1 MNGNEG
7 IMNRLLMISVTL
19 VVPFVGLILAQERN
33 RAPSIDSFTPSSTAI
48 RICPFPRSS
57 SLSDDPEV
65 TLAVNAID
73 PDGDSLDYEYSTA
86 EGTISGK
93 GKSVTWDLRG
103 LPYGPHEVRVT
114 VTDGKGGKVEASLIV
129 TTAVSGACDP
139 PPPPCPVIKVSCPG
153 ELDHSKLFTFSAHIV
168 EGDVK
173 GYRPPSFN
181 WKVNAGTIVN
191 GQYSRAIEAKAV
203 DGFDNL
209 TATVDVGGFD
219 PSCLTTASC
228 STKIIWRQEA
238 PQFTLKDV
246 NGRTVRLSDYKGK
259 VVVINFWATWCP
271 PCRAEMPELVRLQ
284 REHGKE
290 GLQIIGVTYPP
301 EKKARVQRFARSLK
315 VNYPIILGTREFK
328 ARFSSEETLPL
339 TVVINRDGKV
349 SDIISGI
356 LLREE
361 FDEKI
366 KPLLI
371 KEN

>member
-1 MNGNEG
+1 M
-7 IMNRLLMISVTL
+7 IVIFLLVFS
-19 VVPFVGLILAQERN
+19 FGLILAQQPN
-33 RAPSIDSFTPSSTAI
+33 RAPSIDSFTPASTII
-48 RICPFPRSS
+48 RICAFHPPT

-65 TLAVNAID
+65 EMVVNATD
-73 PDGDSLDYEYSTA
+73 PDGDSLDYEYSTT

-93 GKSVTWDLRG
+93 GKSVVWDLRG
-103 LPYGPHEVRVT
+103 LPYGPHKVRVT
-114 VTDGKGGKVEASLIV
+114 VKDGKGGKVEASLIV
-129 TTAVSGACDP
+129 TTVVSEGCDP
-139 PPPPCPVIKVSCPG
+139 PPPPCPVIKVSCPD
-153 ELDHSKLFTFSAHIV
+153 ELDQSKLFTFSAHII
-168 EGDVK
+168 EGEVK

-181 WKVNAGTIVN
+181 WKVNAGRIIN
-191 GQYSRAIEAKAV
+191 GQHSPVIEATTKGA
-203 DGFDNL
+203 DGFDKL
-209 TATVDVGGFD
+209 TATVEVGGFD
-219 PSCLTTASC
+219 PSCITTAIC
-228 STKIIWRQEA
+228 STKIIRRQEVIA
-238 PQFTLKDV
+238 PQFALKDV

-259 VVVINFWATWCP
+259 VVLINFWATWCP

-301 EKKARVQRFARSLK
+301 EQKVRVQRFARSLK

-328 ARFSSEETLPL
+328 ARFSPEETLPL
-339 TVVINRDGKV
+339 TVVIDRDGKV

>member
-1 MNGNEG
+1 MFGSRKTNFAL
-7 IMNRLLMISVTL
+7 IF
-19 VVPFVGLILAQERN
+19 PFVGLILAQQSN
-33 RAPSIDSFTPSSTAI
+33 RPPSIDSFTPSSTVI
-48 RICPFPRSS
+48 RICPFVPPS

-65 TLAVNAID
+65 TLIVNATD
-73 PDGDSLDYEYSTA
+73 PDGDSLDYEYSTT

-93 GKSVTWDLRG
+93 GKSVVWDLRG
-103 LPYGPHEVRVT
+103 LPRGPHEVRVT
-114 VTDGKGGKVEASLIV
+114 VTDGKGGKVEASLRV
-129 TTAVSGACDP
+129 TTVDSGTCDP
-139 PPPPCPVIKVSCPG
+139 PPPPCPVIKVSCPD
-153 ELDHSKLFTFSAHIV
+153 ELDQSKLFTFSAHI
-168 EGDVK
+168 EGDARSY
-173 GYRPPSFN
+173 GPPSFN
-181 WKVNAGTIVN
+181 WKVNAGRIVN
-191 GQYSRAIEAKAV
+191 GQYSRAIEATTKGA

-219 PSCLTTASC
+219 PACSTTASC
-228 STKIIWRQEA
+228 TTKIIRRREAVA

-246 NGRTVRLSDYKGK
+246 NGRTVRLSDYQGE
-259 VVVINFWATWCP
+259 VVLINFWATWCP

-301 EKKARVQRFARSLK
+301 EKKARVRRFARSLK

-328 ARFSSEETLPL
+328 ARFSSEEILPL

-371 KEN
+371 KEK

>member
-1 MNGNEG
+1 
-7 IMNRLLMISVTL
+7 MNRLFMISVAL
-19 VVPFVGLILAQERN
+19 VFPFVGLILAQQPN
-33 RAPSIDSFTPSSTAI
+33 RPPSIDSFTPSSTVI
-48 RICPFPRSS
+48 RICPFVPPS

-65 TLAVNAID
+65 ALVVNATD
-73 PDGDSLDYEYSTA
+73 PDGDSLDYEYSTT

-93 GKSVTWDLRG
+93 GKSVVWDLRG
-103 LPYGPHEVRVT
+103 LPYGPHKVRVT
-114 VTDGKGGKVEASLIV
+114 VTDGKGGKVEASLTV
-129 TTAVSGACDP
+129 TTVDPGACDP
-139 PPPPCPVIKVSCPG
+139 PPPPCPAIKVSCPD
-153 ELDHSKLFTFSAHIV
+153 EMDQSRLFTFSAHI
-168 EGDVK
+168 EGDD
-173 GYRPPSFN
+173 RPPSFY
-181 WKVNAGTIVN
+181 WKVNAGRIVS
-191 GQYSRAIEAKAV
+191 GQYSPAIEATTKYAN
-203 DGFDNL
+203 GFDKI
-209 TATVDVGGFD
+209 TATVEVGGLD
-219 PSCLTTASC
+219 PTCLMSASC
-228 STKIIWRQEA
+228 STKIIWRQEVVA

-246 NGRTVRLSDYKGK
+246 NGRTVRLSDYKGR
-259 VVVINFWATWCP
+259 VVLINFWATWCP

-290 GLQIIGVTYPP
+290 GLQIIGITYPP
-301 EKKARVQRFARSLK
+301 EQKARVRRFARSLK

>member
-1 MNGNEG
+1 
-7 IMNRLLMISVTL
+7 VA
-19 VVPFVGLILAQERN
+19 LI
-33 RAPSIDSFTPSSTAI
+33 
-48 RICPFPRSS
+48 
-57 SLSDDPEV
+57 
-65 TLAVNAID
+65 VNATD
-73 PDGDSLDYEYSTA
+73 PDGDSLHYEYSIT
-86 EGTISGK
+86 EGTISDK
-93 GKSVTWDLRG
+93 GKSVIWDLRRV
-103 LPYGPHEVRVT
+103 PYGPHEVRVT
-114 VTDGKGGKVEASLIV
+114 VTDGRGGKVEASLTV
-129 TTAVSGACDP
+129 TTVEPGACDP
-139 PPPPCPVIKVSCPG
+139 PPPPCPVIKVSCQD
-153 ELDHSKLFTFSAHIV
+153 ELDQSKLFTFSAHIV
-168 EGDVK
+168 QGEVK
-173 GYRPPSFN
+173 SYRPPTFY
-181 WKVNAGTIVN
+181 WKVNAGRIIN
-191 GQYSRAIEAKAV
+191 GQSSPVIEATTKGA
-203 DGFDNL
+203 DGFDKL
-209 TATVDVGGFD
+209 TATVEVGGFD
-219 PSCLTTASC
+219 PSCITTASC

-238 PQFTLKDV
+238 IAPQFALRDV

-259 VVVINFWATWCP
+259 VVLINFWATWCP

-301 EKKARVQRFARSLK
+301 EQKARVQRFARSLK